1 MASEFLMAEVL
12 DSRRLATFRAV
23 AMAGRISE
31 AARRL
36 NLSQPAVTAQMRQ
49 LEEAA
54 GRPLLTRHAHGIRLT
69 PAGLEL
75 LGVANRLHDLLD
87 EAGAR
92 LAAPDRPSGPL
103 RLCASTTLAAYVLP
117 SLLASFQRTERPASV
132 TLEVGNTEQVLAW
145 VREGRFPLGLVEGLR
160 RAPGLRLELFFSDE
174 LLPVR
179 AVKAPAA
186 IRRARSLQD
195 LREVPILRRES
206 GSGTRA
212 VVDAALRKAD
222 PGLVARDS
230 DPVLGH
236 TEAIK
241 TAVLEGLGIAF
252 LSPWSI
258 RGELRRREVEVL
270 SLPGLRIPRAFSWV
284 RPSGGLQGAPAR
296 FHRFAMENLPAL

>member
-1 MASEFLMAEVL
+1 MVDFL
-12 DSRRLATFRAV
+12 DSRRLETFRAV

-54 GRPLLTRHAHGIRLT
+54 GRPLFTRHPHGVQLT
-69 PAGLEL
+69 PAGRGLLE
-75 LGVANRLHDLLD
+75 VANRLHGLLE
-87 EAGAR
+87 EAASR
-92 LAAPDRPSGPL
+92 LAAPEQASGPL

-117 SLLASFQRTERPASV
+117 PLLAAFAKAERPASL
-132 TLEVGNTEQVLAW
+132 TLEAANTDQVLAW

-160 RAPGLRLELFFSDE
+160 RAPGLRLEPFLQDE

-179 AVKAPAA
+179 AVKAPYA
-186 IRRARSLQD
+186 IRRIRAVAD
-195 LREVPILRRES
+195 LASVPVLRREL

-222 PGLVARDS
+222 RALASRDS

-236 TEAIK
+236 TEGIK
-241 TAVLEGLGIAF
+241 AAVLAGLGIAF

-258 RGELRRREVEVL
+258 RGELKRRELEIL
-270 SLPGLRIPRAFSWV
+270 ELPGLRVPRAFSWV
-284 RPSGGLQGAPAR
+284 HPSGGLSGAAAR
-296 FHRFAMENLPAL
+296 FHRFAMEHPPRL